1 MNVLAALHLDALGWG
16 AAAIGALFLVSAG
29 LEAGLNPF
37 LGRWVDRRGLALP
50 VAVGISASAVVAV
63 AFAFAS
69 STAALGVLVVL
80 GALAF
85 GSLFTPGLTLIA
97 GGAERAGIA
106 QALAFGTM
114 SAAWA
119 LGNIIGPAGGGA
131 LARATSDQTAFLAAA
146 GVCLA
151 TLAVFSRAAAR
162 ARVPAR
168 V

>member
-1 MNVLAALHLDALGWG
+1 MTLPALLFGLMNVLAALHLDALGWG

-29 LEAGLNPF
+29 SRPWMNPF
-37 LGRWVDRRGLALP
+37 LGRLDRPPGPRAAVTAG
-50 VAVGISASAVVAV
+50 VAGSAVVAV

-69 STAALGVLVVL
+69 SAAALAVLVVV

-85 GSLFTPGLTLIA
+85 GSLFTPGLALIA
-97 GGAERAGIA
+97 EGAERAGIA

-131 LARATSDQTAFLAAA
+131 LARATSDRAAFLAAA
-146 GVCLA
+146 A
-151 TLAVFSRAAAR
+151 SASRR
-162 ARVPAR
+162 
-168 V
+168 